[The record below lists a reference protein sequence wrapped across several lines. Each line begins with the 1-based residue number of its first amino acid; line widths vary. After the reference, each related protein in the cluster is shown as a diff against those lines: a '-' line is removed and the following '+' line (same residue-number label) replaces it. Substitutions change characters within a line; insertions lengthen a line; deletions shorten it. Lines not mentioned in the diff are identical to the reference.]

1 MTKTIARM
9 GLIIAAAATAAGCA
23 GDAGGGAEPGVA
35 VTRFHLNQPIARGE
49 IAIEAADMENAN
61 SIAFAEQALP
71 VARELTRLG
80 WSVTVRNPASEHV
93 AVVRI
98 DQGRRPARERSGLS
112 IGIGGGT
119 GGYRSGVGL
128 GLGTTIP
135 IGGAGPIV
143 VTELAVRIQRR
154 SDATAIWEGRAQL
167 EARDGAPLADPR
179 NATDRLAF
187 ALFEGF
193 PGESGRTIRV
203 R

>member
-1 MTKTIARM
+1 MKRSIVRLS
-9 GLIIAAAATAAGCA
+9 LILAAAATAAGCA
-23 GDAGGGAEPGVA
+23 TDTGGSAQSGVS

-49 IAIEAADMENAN
+49 IAVEASDLEDAN
-61 SIAFAEQALP
+61 SIAFAERALP

-80 WSVTVRNPASEHV
+80 WTVTVRNPNSEHV

-98 DQGRRPARERSGLS
+98 EQGRRAAARRSGLS

-119 GGYRSGVGL
+119 GGYRSGVGV

-135 IGGAGPIV
+135 IGGSGPIV
-143 VTELAVRIQRR
+143 VTELSVRIQRR

-167 EARDGAPLADPR
+167 EARESAPLADPR
-179 NATDRLAF
+179 NATNRLAA

>member
-1 MTKTIARM
+1 MKTSIVRL
-9 GLIIAAAATAAGCA
+9 GLIVAAAAGAAGCA
-23 GDAGGGAEPGVA
+23 TDTGGGAQSGVA

-49 IAIEAADMENAN
+49 IAVEASDLEDAN

-80 WSVTVRNPASEHV
+80 WTVTVRNPASEHV

-98 DQGRRPARERSGLS
+98 DQGRRAARQNSGLS

-135 IGGAGPIV
+135 IGGTGPIV

-167 EARDGAPLADPR
+167 EARDGTPLADPR
-179 NATDRLAF
+179 GAVDRLAG

>member
-1 MTKTIARM
+1 MKTSIMRL
-9 GLIIAAAATAAGCA
+9 GLILAVAATAAGCA
-23 GDAGGGAEPGVA
+23 TDTGGGVQPGVA
-35 VTRFHLNQPIARGE
+35 ITRFHLNQPIPRGE
-49 IAIEAADMENAN
+49 IAVEASDMEDAN

-80 WSVTVRNPASEHV
+80 WTVTVRNPASEHV

-98 DQGRRPARERSGLS
+98 DQGRRTARQNSGLS

-135 IGGAGPIV
+135 VGGSGPIV
-143 VTELAVRIQRR
+143 VTELSVRVQRR

-167 EARDGAPLADPR
+167 EARDGTPLADPR
-179 NATDRLAF
+179 NATDRLAA

>member
-1 MTKTIARM
+1 MKRSIAGM
-9 GLIIAAAATAAGCA
+9 GLLVAAAAAVAGCA
-23 GDAGGGAEPGVA
+23 TDAGGGVEPGVA

-49 IAIEAADMENAN
+49 VAIEAADMEDAN

-80 WSVTVRNPASEHV
+80 WTVTVRNPNSEHV

-98 DQGRRPARERSGLS
+98 EQGRRAARQRSGLS
-112 IGIGGGT
+112 IGVGGGT

-167 EARDGAPLADPR
+167 EARESAPLADPR
-179 NATDRLAF
+179 AATDRLAA